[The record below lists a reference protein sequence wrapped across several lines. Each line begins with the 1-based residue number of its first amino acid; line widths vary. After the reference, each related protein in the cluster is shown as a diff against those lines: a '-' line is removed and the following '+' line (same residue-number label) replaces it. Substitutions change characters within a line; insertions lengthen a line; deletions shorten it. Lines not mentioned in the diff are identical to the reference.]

1 MERRLPPPSA
11 PRAHLPTEQRHPRA
25 RALDALA
32 TSDALALF
40 GQADLEAARA
50 VERARP
56 ELARAVELVAERM
69 ARGGRLFYLGAG
81 TSGRLA
87 ALDAAECPPTFGC
100 APERVQAIVAGGE
113 AALRGAVEG
122 AEDDRQAAGAELDAR
137 GLRAQDVVFGISAGG
152 TTPYVHAGL
161 AHARTRGAATIFLA
175 CVPRALAPDEAQLSI
190 RLETGP
196 ELLAGSTRLKAGTAT
211 KLALNALSTLV
222 FARLGHVHEHL
233 MVALDTRANGKL
245 VRRALDI
252 LRELAQLDDERG
264 FALLERAEGDLKA
277 ALVMHAHEL
286 ALDAARARLH
296 ACEGSLRRALAR

>member
-11 PRAHLPTEQRHPRA
+11 PRAHLPTEQRHPGA

-32 TSDALALF
+32 PEAALALF
-40 GQADLEAARA
+40 GEADLEAAQA
-50 VERARP
+50 VARARP
-56 ELARAVELVAERM
+56 ALARAIELVAGRM

-87 ALDAAECPPTFGC
+87 ALDAAECPPTFGS
-100 APERVQAIVAGGE
+100 APDRVQAIVAGGD

-122 AEDDRQAAGAELDAR
+122 AEDDREAARAELEAR
-137 GLRAQDVVFGISAGG
+137 GLRDADVVLGISAGG
-152 TTPYVHAGL
+152 TTPFVHAGL
-161 AHARTRGAATIFLA
+161 EHARARGAATIFLA
-175 CVPRALAPDEAQLSI
+175 CVPFELAPDRADLSI
-190 RLETGP
+190 RLETGR

-222 FARLGHVHEHL
+222 MARLGHVHEDL

-252 LRELAQLDDERG
+252 LRELAGLAEVPG
-264 FALLERAEGDLKA
+264 LALLQRAEGDLKA
-277 ALVMHAHEL
+277 ALVMHAHGLE
-286 ALDAARARLH
+286 LDAARARL
-296 ACEGSLRRALAR
+296 AQCDGLLRRALET